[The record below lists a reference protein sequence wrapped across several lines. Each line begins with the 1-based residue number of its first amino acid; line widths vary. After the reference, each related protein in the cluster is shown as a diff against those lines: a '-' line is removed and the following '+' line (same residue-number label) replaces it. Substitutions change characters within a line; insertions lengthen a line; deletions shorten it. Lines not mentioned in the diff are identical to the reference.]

1 MDDIIENLTIKQKEF
16 LQKLQENYSNLAL
29 PSYEQIKKDLNFKSK
44 NSIKQYIEVLRSKN
58 LIQKL
63 NDCLYIN
70 PNQFGAS
77 LVSSYVR
84 AGFAGIMDDK
94 IEKRISLDELLDINC
109 PSTFVFKVS
118 GDSMVDAGIL
128 DGDYVIIKKTPEAKI
143 GEIVLAIIDNEF
155 TLKVYKKDSKGA
167 YLEPQN
173 NDYPILRPKFSL
185 KIFGV
190 ALGITR
196 KFI

>member
-1 MDDIIENLTIKQKEF
+1 MNNLTPKQQLFFESLK
-16 LQKLQENYSNLAL
+16 NTYSNRAL
-29 PSYEQIKKDLNFKSK
+29 PSYDKIAVTLGYKSK
-44 NSIKQYIEVLRSKN
+44 NSIKQYIEILKREN
-58 LIQKL
+58 LIQDTD
-63 NDCLYIN
+63 NNLYIN
-70 PNQFGAS
+70 PSQFGAS

-94 IEKRISLDELLDINC
+94 IEKRISLDNMLDINS

-118 GDSMVDAGIL
+118 GDSMTDIGIL
-128 DGDYVIIKKTPEAKI
+128 DGDYVIVKKTTEANL
-143 GEIVLAIIDNEF
+143 GDIVLAIIDNEF
-155 TLKVYKKDSKGA
+155 TLKIYKKDKYGV

-173 NDYPILRPKFSL
+173 KDYPILRPKFSL

-196 KFI
+196 KIL